1 MTKEVI
7 RSITDKEWASENE
20 LGTIEEIIEYS
31 SGEEIKKVKVV
42 AHVPSGGESDAI
54 DSKYTSFDIESGK
67 MNVDS
72 EGLNKA
78 KMCKIFRIDEETY
91 DLISNNKSSDLKLK
105 MMILMNRVTGASRS
119 KKEID
124 KEKNSPSPKV

>member
-54 DSKYTSFDIESGK
+54 DSKYTSFDMESGK

-105 MMILMNRVTGASRS
+105 MMMLMNRVTGASRS

>member
-54 DSKYTSFDIESGK
+54 DSKYTSFDIDTGK

>member
-105 MMILMNRVTGASRS
+105 MMMLMNRVTGASRS

>member
-54 DSKYTSFDIESGK
+54 DSKYTSFDMESGK

>member
-42 AHVPSGGESDAI
+42 AHVLSGAESDAI
-54 DSKYTSFDIESGK
+54 DSKFTSFDMETEK

-72 EGLNKA
+72 EGLNRA